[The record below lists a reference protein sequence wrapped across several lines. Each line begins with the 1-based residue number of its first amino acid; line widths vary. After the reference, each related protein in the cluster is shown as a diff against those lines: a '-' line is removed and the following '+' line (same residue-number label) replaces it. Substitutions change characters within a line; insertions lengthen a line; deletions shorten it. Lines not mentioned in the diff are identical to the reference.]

1 MRLSYNSDGLLV
13 KEQYQTL
20 GEPIQPGIIRP
31 RTQDG
36 IPLVTEYRY
45 DILGNRTQTILPTG
59 ETLNYLYYGSGHLH
73 HINLD
78 GDTITDIERD
88 DLHRPVSR
96 SAGKLHTRLIS
107 DPLGRLKEQLVQL
120 EAPGGKATEPKG
132 LIKRRYHYD
141 TNGNLV
147 QTEDQHHGNKDYAYD
162 PLGRITRAGDE
173 RFAFDPAHNISGD
186 GVKVAGNRLTD
197 YNGIRYVY
205 DPLGNLSERH
215 NDATGESQYYR
226 YDADNQLTE
235 ARIEQEG
242 RRSEHWHYRYDALGR
257 RVSKQNAHNQTETR
271 FLWEGS
277 RLLQEYGDKAT
288 YTYVYTEQGSYE
300 PLAQIVQMANKDS
313 SKADRRILYYHNDQ
327 IGIPRELTDEEGN
340 IVWRGEYSG
349 WGKLNN
355 AEGANLKEDVHQP
368 FRLQNQYADVETG
381 LHYNFFR
388 YYDPHCG
395 RFTQQDPI
403 GLAGGDNL
411 YDFGQ
416 SAQGWVDP
424 LGLNGYQWLQ
434 QHLDSPGVR
443 DAFNRGMGDFEA
455 AARAQAAAREAA
467 RREAIKNRGVMK
479 EPGCATALG
488 AIMPSTM
495 ALNAKNDQC
504 RRLHTSQA
512 GLRETSVK
520 VAGGSMAA
528 AGTAFVGVRALPALA
543 TAARPAAQAWGRLSP
558 VEKSIGISTVTS
570 GTTQT
575 LENGRINA
583 CSLATDTASG
593 LVGARWA
600 TLGQQTTNAV
610 GSGVLSDSICQG
622 KTVKETLKGIPS
634 NIVGT
639 GAAYKAGKTGVGDFG
654 QAGINEIGK
663 TITNSS
669 IDRFT
674 TKPNQSK

>member
-88 DLHRPVSR
+88 DRHRPVSR
-96 SAGKLHTRLIS
+96 SAGKLHTHLIS

-120 EAPGGKATEPKG
+120 EAPGGKATELKG

-186 GVKVAGNRLTD
+186 GVKVTGNRLTD

-235 ARIEQEG
+235 ARIEQTD
-242 RRSEHWHYRYDALGR
+242 RPSEHWLYRYDALGR

-277 RLLQEYGDKAT
+277 RLLQEYSDKAT
-288 YTYVYTEQGSYE
+288 YTYVYTEQGGYE
-300 PLAQIVQMANKDS
+300 PLAQIVQTANRDG
-313 SKADRRILYYHNDQ
+313 SKADRQILYYHNDQ
-327 IGIPRELTDEEGN
+327 IGIPREMTDAEGN

-403 GLAGGDNL
+403 GLAGRDNL

-416 SAQGWVDP
+416 SDQGWGDP

-434 QHLDSPGVR
+434 HHLDSPGMR
-443 DAFNRGMGDFEA
+443 DAYNRGMGDFEA
-455 AARAQAAAREAA
+455 AARAQ
-467 RREAIKNRGVMK
+467 
-479 EPGCATALG
+479 
-488 AIMPSTM
+488 
-495 ALNAKNDQC
+495 
-504 RRLHTSQA
+504 
-512 GLRETSVK
+512 
-520 VAGGSMAA
+520 
-528 AGTAFVGVRALPALA
+528 
-543 TAARPAAQAWGRLSP
+543 
-558 VEKSIGISTVTS
+558 
-570 GTTQT
+570 
-575 LENGRINA
+575 
-583 CSLATDTASG
+583 
-593 LVGARWA
+593 
-600 TLGQQTTNAV
+600 
-610 GSGVLSDSICQG
+610 
-622 KTVKETLKGIPS
+622 
-634 NIVGT
+634 
-639 GAAYKAGKTGVGDFG
+639 
-654 QAGINEIGK
+654 
-663 TITNSS
+663 
-669 IDRFT
+669 
-674 TKPNQSK
+674 

>member
-1 MRLSYNSDGLLV
+1 M
-13 KEQYQTL
+13 
-20 GEPIQPGIIRP
+20 
-31 RTQDG
+31 
-36 IPLVTEYRY
+36 VTEYRY

-120 EAPGGKATEPKG
+120 EATNGKATEPKG

-242 RRSEHWHYRYDALGR
+242 RPSEHWHYRYDALGR

-300 PLAQIVQMANKDS
+300 PLAQIVQTANRDG
-313 SKADRRILYYHNDQ
+313 SKTDRQILYYHNDQ
-327 IGIPRELTDEEGN
+327 IGIPRELTDAEGN

-368 FRLQNQYADVETG
+368 FRLQNQYADKETG

-403 GLAGGDNL
+403 KLAGGYAL
-411 YDFGQ
+411 YNYSLQPMKFI
-416 SAQGWVDP
+416 DP
-424 LGLNGYQWLQ
+424 LGWVEWKGTAY
-434 QHLDSPGVR
+434 SVSAGVLTGTR
-443 DAFNRGMGDFEA
+443 FELKTECIKGKRGH
-455 AARAQAAAREAA
+455 
-467 RREAIKNRGVMK
+467 
-479 EPGCATALG
+479 ATVYA
-488 AIMPSTM
+488 S
-495 ALNAKNDQC
+495 
-504 RRLHTSQA
+504 
-512 GLRETSVK
+512 
-520 VAGGSMAA
+520 GGSYGVGGIVGSNGSDVTFEDKLDHIDPNVFNGLYSEGSGNITFIKGIGLGSTKLGQAESKGLLTIYDRGYSVGLAA
-528 AGTAFVGVRALPALA
+528 NGG
-543 TAARPAAQAWGRLSP
+543 
-558 VEKSIGISTVTS
+558 KSTVTS
-570 GTTQT
+570 SYIESCQEKPKVNCGKCQYPNNYPI
-575 LENGRINA
+575 ENLPPAPNV
-583 CSLATDTASG
+583 S
-593 LVGARWA
+593 
-600 TLGQQTTNAV
+600 
-610 GSGVLSDSICQG
+610 
-622 KTVKETLKGIPS
+622 
-634 NIVGT
+634 
-639 GAAYKAGKTGVGDFG
+639 
-654 QAGINEIGK
+654 INEMI
-663 TITNSS
+663 
-669 IDRFT
+669 RMV
-674 TKPNQSK
+674 PYY

>member
-20 GEPIQPGIIRP
+20 GEPIQPGIITS

-120 EAPGGKATEPKG
+120 EVSSGKATELKG

-141 TNGNLV
+141 AGGNLV

-186 GVKVAGNRLTD
+186 GVKVTGNRLTD

-205 DPLGNLSERH
+205 DQLGNLSERH

-235 ARIEQEG
+235 ARIEQTG
-242 RRSEHWHYRYDALGR
+242 RPSEHWHYRYDALGR
-257 RVSKQNAHNQTETR
+257 RVSKQNAHNQRETR

-277 RLLQEYGDKAT
+277 RLLQEYSDKAT

-300 PLAQIVQMANKDS
+300 PLAQIVQTANRDG
-313 SKADRRILYYHNDQ
+313 SKTDRQILYYHNDQ
-327 IGIPRELTDEEGN
+327 IGIPHELTDGEGN
-340 IVWRGEYSG
+340 IVWCGEYSG

-355 AEGANLKEDVHQP
+355 AENANLKEDVHQP
-368 FRLQNQYADVETG
+368 FRLQNQYADRETG

-411 YDFGQ
+411 YTYFYNIFMAVDALGLDITAKATATGYNLQGSRCLVEAFGYQ
-416 SAQGWVDP
+416 YSMKDGIDAANKHGLSIITKGSKLAKVAHEAP
-424 LGLNGYQWLQ
+424 GTILKGVEYLGKGKGVKLGLNCEETNDFLKDLEKAEQNGKFSRCGKNGRGDPMGVDSCIKEGELRDFLNSVSGKYN
-434 QHLDSPGVR
+434 LDTEKIIFG
-443 DAFNRGMGDFEA
+443 
-455 AARAQAAAREAA
+455 AQ
-467 RREAIKNRGVMK
+467 NSMK
-479 EPGCATALG
+479 ESVMDRPGG
-488 AIMPSTM
+488 IKDRVR
-495 ALNAKNDQC
+495 N
-504 RRLHTSQA
+504 
-512 GLRETSVK
+512 GLFK
-520 VAGGSMAA
+520 
-528 AGTAFVGVRALPALA
+528 
-543 TAARPAAQAWGRLSP
+543 GRLDQS
-558 VEKSIGISTVTS
+558 
-570 GTTQT
+570 
-575 LENGRINA
+575 
-583 CSLATDTASG
+583 
-593 LVGARWA
+593 
-600 TLGQQTTNAV
+600 
-610 GSGVLSDSICQG
+610 
-622 KTVKETLKGIPS
+622 
-634 NIVGT
+634 
-639 GAAYKAGKTGVGDFG
+639 YDF
-654 QAGINEIGK
+654 
-663 TITNSS
+663 
-669 IDRFT
+669 
-674 TKPNQSK
+674 